1 MSNLNTMQSH
11 PLIPR
16 QQTYVLDRKLISFH
30 SYDRDIKKWPEA
42 NHFEIMLP
50 QTLLN
55 VQSMR
60 LDTISLPSNQFIFSE
75 EYQNTKMSFS
85 VGSPSSTPK
94 VLDIE
99 IDEGAYCPKELTK
112 EIQTKMNSAQAQDIG
127 QKYFCFVCKYNCI
140 DNTMWFGNVCDPF
153 SLVFDKQH
161 FYKSCNNP
169 AQDVLFNKYTKWG
182 LPDYLGYKKAVYEA
196 EKTPERYAPAEGHI
210 PLGGNYGFDYEY
222 KNSGSHNYWLDNT
235 TDENWFVNVKKPQA
249 PESVTANVPPKD
261 LSGVIAEWREKNKI
275 CNINILGEDVI
286 YMEVDKYNSM
296 DEIAPYS
303 ENTSGLFNNDYH
315 GKVNS
320 AFAKIPLPCPS
331 FSQQFDSRNSALMN
345 ISHYEPP
352 LERLTRLKFKFRYHD
367 GRIVKFKCL
376 PLSFTI
382 EFNMLRDEQM
392 RARTVRIPGLDRL

>member
-1 MSNLNTMQSH
+1 MSNFNTMQAH
-11 PLIPR
+11 PLIPKS
-16 QQTYVLDRKLISFH
+16 QTYVLDRKLISFH

-85 VGSPSSTPK
+85 MEPYSSTQN

-99 IDEGAYCPKELTK
+99 IDEGAYCPKELAR
-112 EIQTKMNSAQAQDIG
+112 EIQTKMNSAQAEDSGAPYNSFI
-127 QKYFCFVCKYNCI
+127 CKYNCI
-140 DNTMWFGNVCDPF
+140 DNTLWFGNRDELF

-161 FYKSCNNP
+161 PYKSCNNP
-169 AQDVLFNKYTKWG
+169 AQEVLFNKYTKWG
-182 LPDYLGYKKAVYEA
+182 LPAYLGYKKAIYEST
-196 EKTPERYAPAEGHI
+196 KTPERYAPEGLI
-210 PLGGNYGFDYEY
+210 SLGGPYGFSYEY
-222 KNSGSHNYWLDNT
+222 KDSGSHNYWLDGTPN
-235 TDENWFVNVKKPQA
+235 NYFVNVKDPKA
-249 PESVTANVPPKD
+249 PHFITDPAK
-261 LSGVIAEWREKNKI
+261 IAEWKEKNKI
-275 CNINILGEDVI
+275 CNINILGEDII

-296 DEIAPYS
+296 DELEPYS
-303 ENTSGLFNNDYH
+303 ENTSGLYNNDYN

-320 AFAKIPLPCPS
+320 AFAKIPLPCPA

-345 ISHYEPP
+345 VSHYEPP

-367 GRIVKFKCL
+367 GRLVKFKCL

-392 RARTVRIPGLDRL
+392 RARNVRIPGLYRL

>member
-1 MSNLNTMQSH
+1 MSNFNTMQAH

-16 QQTYVLDRKLISFH
+16 KQTYVLDRKLISFH
-30 SYDRDIKKWPEA
+30 SYDRDIKKWPAA

-50 QTLLN
+50 QTLIN

-60 LDTISLPSNQFIFSE
+60 LDAISLPSNQFIFSE
-75 EYQNTKMSFS
+75 DYQNTKMSFS
-85 VGSPSSTPK
+85 MEPYSSTQK

-99 IDEGAYCPKELTK
+99 IDEGAYCPKELAN
-112 EIQTKMNSAQAQDIG
+112 EIQTKMNIARAQDISG
-127 QKYFCFVCKYNCI
+127 QYDCFVCKYNCI
-140 DNTMWFGNVCDPF
+140 DNTMWFGNVCESF

-161 FYKSCNNP
+161 YYKSCNNP
-169 AQDVLFNKYTKWG
+169 PQEVLFNKYTKWG
-182 LPDYLGYKKAVYEA
+182 LPAYLGYKKAVYEA
-196 EKTPERYAPAEGHI
+196 IETPERYAPEGHI
-210 PLGGNYGFDYEY
+210 DSGGPYGFNYEY
-222 KNSGSHNYWLDNT
+222 KDAPPHNYWLDNT
-235 TDENWFVNVKKPQA
+235 ANDNWFVDVKNPKVPSAILVGVLPQDA
-249 PESVTANVPPKD
+249 
-261 LSGVIAEWREKNKI
+261 SGVIAEWQEKNKI

-286 YMEVDKYNSM
+286 YMEVEKYNSM

-303 ENTSGLFNNDYH
+303 ENTSGLYNNDYH

-331 FSQQFDSRNSALMN
+331 FSQQFDSRNSFLMN
-345 ISHYEPP
+345 VSHYEPP

-367 GRIVKFKCL
+367 GRLVKFKCL

-392 RARTVRIPGLDRL
+392 RARNVRIPGLYRL

>member
-1 MSNLNTMQSH
+1 MSNFNTMQAH
-11 PLIPR
+11 PLIPKS
-16 QQTYVLDRKLISFH
+16 QTYVLDRKLISFH

-50 QTLLN
+50 QTLIN

-85 VGSPSSTPK
+85 MEPYSSTQK

-99 IDEGAYCPKELTK
+99 IDEGAYCPKELAR
-112 EIQTKMNSAQAQDIG
+112 EIQTKMNSAQAKDSG
-127 QKYFCFVCKYNCI
+127 APYNSFLCKYNCI
-140 DNTMWFGNVCDPF
+140 DNTLWFGNRDELF

-161 FYKSCNNP
+161 PYKSCNNP
-169 AQDVLFNKYTKWG
+169 AQEVLFNKYTKWG
-182 LPDYLGYKKAVYEA
+182 LPAYLGYKKAIYEST
-196 EKTPERYAPAEGHI
+196 KTPERYAPEGLI
-210 PLGGNYGFDYEY
+210 SLGGPYGFSYEY
-222 KNSGSHNYWLDNT
+222 KNSGSHNYWLDGT
-235 TDENWFVNVKKPQA
+235 TPNNYFVNVKDPKA
-249 PESVTANVPPKD
+249 PHFITDPAK
-261 LSGVIAEWREKNKI
+261 IAEWKEKNKI
-275 CNINILGEDVI
+275 CNINIMGEDII

-296 DEIAPYS
+296 DELEPYS
-303 ENTSGLFNNDYH
+303 ENTSGLYNNDYN

-320 AFAKIPLPCPS
+320 AFAKIPLPCPA

-345 ISHYEPP
+345 VSHYEPP

-367 GRIVKFKCL
+367 GRLVKFKCL

-392 RARTVRIPGLDRL
+392 RARNVRIPGLYRL

>member
-85 VGSPSSTPK
+85 MESSSSTQN

-99 IDEGAYCPKELTK
+99 IDEGAYCPKELAR
-112 EIQTKMNSAQAQDIG
+112 EIQTKMNIAQAKDTNG
-127 QKYFCFVCKYNCI
+127 PYNFFVCKYNCI
-140 DNTMWFGNVCDPF
+140 DNTLWFGNVCHSF

-169 AQDVLFNKYTKWG
+169 VQDVLFNKYTKWG

-196 EKTPERYAPAEGHI
+196 EKTPNRYAPHGHVNS
-210 PLGGNYGFDYEY
+210 GGPYGFDYEY
-222 KNSGSHNYWLDNT
+222 KSSAFPNYWLDNSSN
-235 TDENWFVNVKKPQA
+235 DNWFVNVKKPQA
-249 PESVTANVPPKD
+249 PESVTASVLPKD
-261 LSGVIAEWREKNKI
+261 LSGVIAEWQEKNKI
-275 CNINILGEDVI
+275 CNINILSEHFI

-296 DEIAPYS
+296 DEISPYS
-303 ENTSGLFNNDYH
+303 ENTSGSFNNDYH

-331 FSQQFDSRNSALMN
+331 FSQQFDSRNSTLMN

-392 RARTVRIPGLDRL
+392 RARTVRIPNLYRL

>member
-1 MSNLNTMQSH
+1 MQAH
-11 PLIPR
+11 PLIPKS
-16 QQTYVLDRKLISFH
+16 QTYVLDRKLISFH

-85 VGSPSSTPK
+85 MEPYSSTQN

-99 IDEGAYCPKELTK
+99 IDEGAYCPKELAR
-112 EIQTKMNSAQAQDIG
+112 EIQTKMNSAQAKDSG
-127 QKYFCFVCKYNCI
+127 AAYNCFVCKYNCI
-140 DNTMWFGNVCDPF
+140 DNTLWFGNVCDSF

-161 FYKSCNNP
+161 PYKSCNNP
-169 AQDVLFNKYTKWG
+169 PQEVLFNKYTKWG
-182 LPDYLGYKKAVYEA
+182 LPAYLGYKKAIYEST
-196 EKTPERYAPAEGHI
+196 KTPERYAPEGFI
-210 PLGGNYGFDYEY
+210 PLGGPYGFSYEY
-222 KNSGSHNYWLDNT
+222 KNSGSYNYWLNGT
-235 TDENWFVNVKKPQA
+235 TPNNYFVNVKDPKA
-249 PESVTANVPPKD
+249 PHFITDPAK
-261 LSGVIAEWREKNKI
+261 IAEWKEKNKI
-275 CNINILGEDVI
+275 CNINILGEDII

-296 DEIAPYS
+296 DELEPYS
-303 ENTSGLFNNDYH
+303 ENTSGLYNNDYN

-320 AFAKIPLPCPS
+320 AFAKIPLPCPA

-345 ISHYEPP
+345 VSHYEPP

-367 GRIVKFKCL
+367 GRLVKFKCL

-392 RARTVRIPGLDRL
+392 RARNVRIPGLYRL